1 VTATAPVKLIDQ
13 ASIPQ
18 NLNDPT
24 VLTDFIVS
32 EASSGLAALLGA
44 AGTTEQ
50 SGFFT
55 MSARYCEPVNMDA
68 SRASTIQYLQH
79 AITNT
84 KNYVSTF

>member
-1 VTATAPVKLIDQ
+1 VKLIDE
-13 ASIPQ
+13 SPIPK

-32 EASSGLAALLGA
+32 EASGLAALLGA

-50 SGFFT
+50 SGSFE
-55 MSARYCEPVNMDA
+55 MSARYCEPTKMDPQ
-68 SRASTIQYLQH
+68 RANTIQYLQH

-84 KNYVSTF
+84 